1 MVNFKELYK
10 YCSNILYERQKN
22 KENKLFN
29 EIIKNIDIKIKNGL
43 IDNKNN
49 IILDENK
56 FNSNI
61 LNILKR
67 LNTYVKPFKII
78 YRKKYIHEKT
88 VFEKLFN
95 DKQYILLISWKE
107 NYNNILYKNLYNLIK
122 KYKKKQYIIKKT
134 TINLNNNLNINLN
147 NNLNINLNNNFYK
160 LIINYKNLQKTKIK
174 KQILLNQKLYKLF
187 KKYKEYLIYNIFT
200 TPRSVLSD
208 SSDSFENLN
217 I

>member
-1 MVNFKELYK
+1 M
-10 YCSNILYERQKN
+10 ER
-22 KENKLFN
+22 
-29 EIIKNIDIKIKNGL
+29 
-43 IDNKNN
+43 
-49 IILDENK
+49 K
-56 FNSNI
+56 F
-61 LNILKR
+61 
-67 LNTYVKPFKII
+67 
-78 YRKKYIHEKT
+78 
-88 VFEKLFN
+88 
-95 DKQYILLISWKE
+95 
-107 NYNNILYKNLYNLIK
+107 NNILYKNLYNLIQ

-134 TINLNNNLNINLN
+134 TINLN